1 MEALAGRARVAVLA
15 LASLALAACGLV
27 PARTTIHYRLTVE
40 VETPEGLRS
49 GSSVIEVRISETGE
63 DYWAN
68 PEARG
73 QSAKLRGEAVAVELP
88 DGRVLFALL
97 RSEDMVDAAAW
108 WPFRIAANPCITGEY
123 SAIRNA
129 EEMQRSGA
137 SGELPWGSYPM
148 LVTFGDLADPTSVE
162 LVDPDDLAA
171 TFGEGVR
178 LKRVT
183 VEFTDDLVTNEI
195 EKTLPWIGAFRGRHF
210 DGSESNFKDFTK
222 PSLASR
228 FSSGT
233 FSTEFAR

>member
-1 MEALAGRARVAVLA
+1 MEVLAGWARVAVLV
-15 LASLALAACGLV
+15 LASLALAGCGLV

-40 VETPEGLRS
+40 VETPQGLRS
-49 GSSVIEVRISETGE
+49 GSSVIEVKLTETGE

-73 QSAKLRGEAVAVELP
+73 QRAKLRGEAVAVDLP

-108 WPFRIAANPCITGEY
+108 WPFRIAANPGITGEY

-137 SGELPWGSYPM
+137 SGELPRGSYPM

-178 LKRVT
+178 LERIT
-183 VEFTDDLVTNEI
+183 VQLTDDPVSDQI
-195 EKTLPWIGAFRGRHF
+195 EMRLPWIDNLESYRTVSSNPFSNTLPPEI
-210 DGSESNFKDFTK
+210 GSLK
-222 PSLASR
+222 SR
-228 FSSGT
+228 
-233 FSTEFAR
+233 